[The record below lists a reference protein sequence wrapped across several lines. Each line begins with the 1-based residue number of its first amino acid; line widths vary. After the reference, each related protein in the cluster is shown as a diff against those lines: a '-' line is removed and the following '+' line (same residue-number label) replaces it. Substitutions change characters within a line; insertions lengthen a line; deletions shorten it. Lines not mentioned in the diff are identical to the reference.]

1 MIDSPN
7 LEIMEFVEN
16 NILPRYNSFAASYGI
31 SHVQR
36 VINNALDL
44 CKVTGADVNMV
55 YVAAAYHDLGM
66 EGHRAIHHL
75 ISGKILSADARLKR
89 WFSSEQIRI
98 MKEAVEDHRASSSRT
113 PRNLYGK
120 IIAEADRELAPDIV
134 FKRVL
139 EYGLEHYP
147 EKGREE
153 QWNRFNEHIQNKYGI
168 TGYIRLWIPNSPNAE
183 KLNEIRKIIETHGK
197 LKNIFDKLYDQL
209 T

>member
-120 IIAEADRELAPDIV
+120 IIAEADRELSPDIV

-197 LKNIFDKLYDQL
+197 LKNIFDKLYDKL

>member
-66 EGHRAIHHL
+66 EGHRACL
-75 ISGKILSADARLKR
+75 LYTSPS
-89 WFSSEQIRI
+89 
-98 MKEAVEDHRASSSRT
+98 
-113 PRNLYGK
+113 PR
-120 IIAEADRELAPDIV
+120 DR
-134 FKRVL
+134 
-139 EYGLEHYP
+139 G
-147 EKGREE
+147 
-153 QWNRFNEHIQNKYGI
+153 
-168 TGYIRLWIPNSPNAE
+168 
-183 KLNEIRKIIETHGK
+183 
-197 LKNIFDKLYDQL
+197 
-209 T
+209 